1 MALEYLRL
9 GRSLSRFELMAAVV
23 IIVFLIGLGIRKMLI
38 LAAYAERQF
47 MESTV
52 ININTALRYRAGLYQ
67 LRGEWKKLAAM
78 EGMNPFSLVTA
89 ETVFGGN
96 RALTPDRMLED
107 YSELQVLNLPSRYLG
122 ELDSPDPDTLP
133 SGSWYFDHDAGL
145 LVYVVTNTEFFTS
158 VLSGP
163 DRIRYRVTVEYQDND
178 HDGRYDPETD
188 DFTGIEMKNLEG
200 YRWVL

>member
-1 MALEYLRL
+1 
-9 GRSLSRFELMAAVV
+9 
-23 IIVFLIGLGIRKMLI
+23 
-38 LAAYAERQF
+38 